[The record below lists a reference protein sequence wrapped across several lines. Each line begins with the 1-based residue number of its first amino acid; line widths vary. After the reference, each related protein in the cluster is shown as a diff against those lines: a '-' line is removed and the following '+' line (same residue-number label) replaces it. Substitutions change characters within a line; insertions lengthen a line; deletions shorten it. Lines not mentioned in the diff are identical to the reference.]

1 MNRRLLFLGLVVAL
15 LLPASAVAV
24 WGGQVDSA
32 HPQVGAMYFDFEG
45 NGQPVIDGGI
55 CSGSFAGESKDGR
68 HDVFLTAGHCMPP
81 PELGIE
87 PGDLYVS
94 FSSNASA
101 GSTSDPVEDPIQVEA
116 YYQMPGFGHDFG
128 DPHDLGVLLLPEDS
142 VPGSITPVRLAPAG
156 YLDSLKAQG
165 TLKFLNVDAV
175 GYGAIPDWGNHQ
187 ARRRSRTTEA
197 SIGTLVVTGL
207 TKSFLGFNQN
217 PNGIGS
223 GSGLCFGD
231 SGSPQLAAGTL
242 MVVSVTNGGNGQC
255 NSVNVNYRVD
265 TPEARGFLGEF
276 LDFSGR
282 ASRRLPGR
290 RQTLPQWRHRRRRF
304 AVSLP
309 RAGSASPADR

>member
-1 MNRRLLFLGLVVAL
+1 MNRRGLFLGLLVAL
-15 LLPASAVAV
+15 LLPAGAVAV
-24 WGGQVDSA
+24 WGGQVDTA

-45 NGQPVIDGGI
+45 NGEPVIDGAI

-101 GSTSDPVEDPIQVEA
+101 GSTFDPIEDPIQVEA
-116 YYQMPGFGHDFG
+116 YHQMPGFGHDFG
-128 DPHDLGVLLLPEDS
+128 DPHDLAVLLLPKDS
-142 VPGSITPVRLAPAG
+142 VPGSIVPVRLAPAG

-175 GYGAIPDWGNHQ
+175 GYGVLPDWDSPGPTTFSFDGK
-187 ARRRSRTTEA
+187 RRS
-197 SIGTLVVTGL
+197 GKLVVTGL
-207 TKSFLGFNQN
+207 TKSMLRFNQN

-223 GSGLCFGD
+223 GSGVCFGD

-242 MVVSVTNGGNGQC
+242 MVVSVTTGGNGQC
-255 NSVNVNYRVD
+255 NSVNYNYRVD
-265 TPEARGFLGEF
+265 TAKARGFLGQF
-276 LDFSGR
+276 L
-282 ASRRLPGR
+282 
-290 RQTLPQWRHRRRRF
+290 
-304 AVSLP
+304 SLP
-309 RAGSASPADR
+309 

>member
-1 MNRRLLFLGLVVAL
+1 MNRRLLFLGLVAAL

-24 WGGQVDSA
+24 WGGQVDAA

-45 NGQPVIDGGI
+45 NGQPVIEGGI

-87 PGDLYVS
+87 AGDLYVS
-94 FSSNASA
+94 FSSNATA
-101 GSTSDPVEDPIQVEA
+101 GSTADPIEDPIQVEA
-116 YYQMPGFGHDFG
+116 YFQMPGFAHDKA
-128 DPHDLGVLLLPEDS
+128 DPHDLGVLLLPKDS
-142 VPGSITPVRLAPAG
+142 VPGSIPPVRLAPAG

-165 TLKFLNVDAV
+165 TLKSLNVDAV
-175 GYGAIPDWGNHQ
+175 GYGTIPDWDSPGPTTFSTDGK
-187 ARRRSRTTEA
+187 RRS
-197 SIGTLVVTGL
+197 GTLVVTGL
-207 TKSFLGFNQN
+207 TKSMLRFNQN

-255 NSVNVNYRVD
+255 NSYNVNYRVD
-265 TPEARGFLGEF
+265 TEEARGFLGQF
-276 LDFSGR
+276 L
-282 ASRRLPGR
+282 RLP
-290 RQTLPQWRHRRRRF
+290 
-304 AVSLP
+304 
-309 RAGSASPADR
+309 

>member
-45 NGQPVIDGGI
+45 NGEPVIDGGI

-128 DPHDLGVLLLPEDS
+128 DPHDLGVLLLPDDS
-142 VPGSITPVRLAPAG
+142 VPGSIMPVSLAPAG
-156 YLDSLKAQG
+156 YLDSLR
-165 TLKFLNVDAV
+165 
-175 GYGAIPDWGNHQ
+175 GAGNAEVPERGRGRVRGGSGLGLIRPDDVLV
-187 ARRRSRTTEA
+187 RREA
-197 SIGTLVVTGL
+197 SIRHARRHRADQVVPALQREPERDRG
-207 TKSFLGFNQN
+207 
-217 PNGIGS
+217 
-223 GSGLCFGD
+223 
-231 SGSPQLAAGTL
+231 AARGCA
-242 MVVSVTNGGNGQC
+242 SVTPALR
-255 NSVNVNYRVD
+255 NSL
-265 TPEARGFLGEF
+265 RGRSWSF
-276 LDFSGR
+276 
-282 ASRRLPGR
+282 P
-290 RQTLPQWRHRRRRF
+290 
-304 AVSLP
+304 
-309 RAGSASPADR
+309 

>member
-15 LLPASAVAV
+15 LLPVSAVAV

-45 NGQPVIDGGI
+45 NGQPVIEGGI

-101 GSTSDPVEDPIQVEA
+101 SSTSDPVENPIQVEA
-116 YYQMPGFGHDFG
+116 FYQMPGYGHDFG
-128 DPHDLGVLLLPEDS
+128 DPHDLGVLLLPRDS
-142 VPGSITPVRLAPAG
+142 VPSSIVPVSLAPAG
-156 YLDSLKAQG
+156 YLDALKAQG
-165 TLKFLNVDAV
+165 TLKFMNVDAV
-175 GYGAIPDWGNHQ
+175 GYGAIPDWGSPGPTTFSTDGK
-187 ARRRSRTTEA
+187 RRS
-197 SIGTLVVTGL
+197 GTLVVTGL
-207 TKSFLGFNQN
+207 TKSFLRSNQN

-255 NSVNVNYRVD
+255 NSVNYNYRVD
-265 TPEARGFLGEF
+265 TAQARAFLGTF
-276 LDFSGR
+276 LN
-282 ASRRLPGR
+282 LP
-290 RQTLPQWRHRRRRF
+290 
-304 AVSLP
+304 
-309 RAGSASPADR
+309 